1 MNVDNMKESY
11 GVYVEQGDECESMK
25 GPNSPNNNN
34 NKKILGRNC
43 ISKVFPAFLGRL
55 KDIV

>member
-11 GVYVEQGDECESMK
+11 GVYVEEGDECERMK

-34 NKKILGRNC
+34 KILGSNC
-43 ISKVFPAFLGRL
+43 HSKVFFPCLPQ
-55 KDIV
+55 KT